1 MNDVPRTG
9 VIGPASLVLCALL
22 WGCGGTGDDA
32 APGADSAS
40 GLVPG
45 AATDSIPARFA
56 ATGAGSAAAPVD
68 AADLARL
75 ESLWTAQRYAEV
87 LPALKEHRR
96 TAPYGKNEI
105 VDYMIATSA
114 CRVPGEEALGRQMLL
129 WILSHYN
136 LNPESREMV
145 NAERR
150 RCPPTATM
158 IPVSLSLVGV
168 GPASTSGTRGKMFYD
183 IGRGEDV
190 PLANEPVVVH
200 RAIPIEELEA
210 RQFPPEEAASAV
222 AAVGQ
227 LAGPGYR
234 VEAHEA
240 FVLASRGHT
249 SAQLARLA
257 SGLSRYV
264 DFYATEYG
272 IPRPPRLI
280 TVYLVENAAEMR
292 EVAERVHGIGVSPS
306 SIGYSFRDDLSMV
319 GIIPGEIYGTLA
331 HELFHL
337 LVRRD
342 FGDVPPWLDEGMAAL
357 YEVSQVEANGDVRGL
372 PNWRGRVLEAVW
384 YSRPSIADL
393 VGADWQAFE
402 AQVGESDPVRQ
413 AANHATARYFVL
425 YLQEHELL
433 VDVYRAFRE
442 RDAARI
448 QGEPAEQAV
457 QVIESVVGMPAPA
470 MDARFAAWFEAL

>member
-1 MNDVPRTG
+1 MNDGRRTR
-9 VIGPASLVLCALL
+9 VALLVLCAV
-22 WGCGGTGDDA
+22 GGACGGAGNDA
-32 APGADSAS
+32 PPPADPAS
-40 GLVPG
+40 GLLPG
-45 AATDSIPARFA
+45 AAAESIPGGFV
-56 ATGAGSAAAPVD
+56 AGDAETAVAPVD
-68 AADLARL
+68 VADLAQL
-75 ESLWTAQRYAEV
+75 ESLWAARRYAEV

-114 CRVPGEEALGRQMLL
+114 CRVAGEEALGRQMLV
-129 WILSHYN
+129 WILSHYS

-145 NAERR
+145 MAERR

-210 RQFPPEEAASAV
+210 RQFPPDEAAPAV
-222 AAVGQ
+222 ETVRQ

-234 VEAHEA
+234 VEAHGA

-249 SAQLARLA
+249 SGQLAALA
-257 SGLSRYV
+257 AGLGRYV
-264 DFYATEYG
+264 DFYVRAYG

-280 TVYLVENAAEMR
+280 TVYLAENGAEMR
-292 EVAERVHGIGVSPS
+292 EIAERVHGIGVSPS

-319 GIIPGEIYGTLA
+319 RIIPGEIYGTLA

-357 YEVSQVEANGDVRGL
+357 YEVSQVQADGEVRGL
-372 PNWRGRVLEAVW
+372 PNWRGDVLRTVW
-384 YSRPSIADL
+384 FARPSVAEL

-402 AQVGESDPVRQ
+402 AQIGESDPVRQ

-425 YLQEHELL
+425 YLQDHGLL
-433 VDVYRAFRE
+433 GDVYRAFRA
-442 RDAARI
+442 RDAAAER
-448 QGEPAEQAV
+448 GEPAAQAV
-457 QVIESVVGMPAPA
+457 QRIESVTGMPVDQL
-470 MDARFAAWFEAL
+470 DARFAAWFQAL